1 MILKYGLRL
10 LFLLV
15 LLAVG
20 GAATVQLGVLVV
32 RWIDNMTQTPAVRPG
47 ERAFAMPVGSVP
59 RAGGELYYGPAEREA
74 AAARRNPV
82 APGPESVKAGGELY
96 AIYCTP
102 CHGPSGKGD
111 GLVSTK
117 FVPPPDL
124 TNPDLH
130 KARTD
135 GYWQS
140 YLSAGGAVMPAYA
153 EALSPE
159 ERWHVVNFL
168 RTLARR

>member
-1 MILKYGLRL
+1 MMRYVFVLALLLVFAFGGLMVLNLGLRWSNDM
-10 LFLLV
+10 FY
-15 LLAVG
+15 
-20 GAATVQLGVLVV
+20 
-32 RWIDNMTQTPAVRPG
+32 TQRVMPG
-47 ERAFAMPVGSVP
+47 EMAFTMAPGSVA
-59 RAGGELYYGPAEREA
+59 RSGSELYYPREAREA

-82 APGPESVKAGGELY
+82 AATRESQKKGGDLF

-102 CHGPSGKGD
+102 CHGASGKGD
-111 GLVSTK
+111 GLVSPK

-124 TNPDLH
+124 TSADLQ

-140 YLSAGGAVMPAYA
+140 YVSVGGAVMPSYG

-159 ERWHVVNFL
+159 ERWDVVNYL
-168 RTLARR
+168 RTLAKQ